1 MVLQSPSSV
10 RFPTAR
16 MRRLR
21 STGTLREMVQ
31 ETVLNPKDFIYP
43 LFVTVGKGVEEPIDA
58 MPGVNRI
65 SVDRLAHEARN
76 LQALGIPAVL
86 LFGPAA
92 MLVTYWGGDPLG
104 LMRECG
110 HPLFL
115 TVIGAAVW
123 VAAHGG
129 GRLTAGLAHP
139 AVPWL
144 QLPETLIMLWFTTLA
159 NAAPHPRA
167 HHELDGLAL
176 AAHLGCL
183 LAAALIL
190 ARARPSGRP
199 TFAA

>member
-1 MVLQSPSSV
+1 MNFANTFVPLHLFADDGSFQHFRFQSAHEVSGAWEKTQFLWWNSLPFALGLGLWVTSAV
-10 RFPTAR
+10 ATAR
-16 MRRLR
+16 LVRRH
-21 STGTLREMVQ
+21 
-31 ETVLNPKDFIYP
+31 
-43 LFVTVGKGVEEPIDA
+43 A
-58 MPGVNRI
+58 W
-65 SVDRLAHEARN
+65 AA
-76 LQALGIPAVL
+76 AVL

-176 AAHLGCL
+176 TAHLGCL

>member
-86 LFGPAA
+86 LFGLPATKDA
-92 MLVTYWGGDPLG
+92 CGSSAFDPQG
-104 LMRECG
+104 LLNPG
-110 HPLFL
+110 KVF
-115 TVIGAAVW
+115 
-123 VAAHGG
+123 
-129 GRLTAGLAHP
+129 TA
-139 AVPWL
+139 
-144 QLPETLIMLWFTTLA
+144 
-159 NAAPHPRA
+159 
-167 HHELDGLAL
+167 
-176 AAHLGCL
+176 
-183 LAAALIL
+183 
-190 ARARPSGRP
+190 
-199 TFAA
+199 